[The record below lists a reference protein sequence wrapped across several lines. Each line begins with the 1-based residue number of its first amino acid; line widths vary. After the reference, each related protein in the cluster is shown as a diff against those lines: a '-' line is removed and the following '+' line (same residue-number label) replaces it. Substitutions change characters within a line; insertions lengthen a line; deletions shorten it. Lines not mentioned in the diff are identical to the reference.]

1 MQKDALMTAGDLN
14 RDGRGD
20 PLSSAASSAE
30 VDNFGVTLRLAA
42 AGQAREKNQ
51 TARTNHTL
59 AKPDNVK
66 VSLAAPHGFCDL
78 VGLAPRRRPS
88 SMEVCP
94 AGCGFKGLKLKT
106 HYYFSPNCKPAAT
119 AVPQKQKR
127 KVRDPLASAT
137 LFFNRVQGE
146 IGAWFLHAHIDKY
159 QSLSELDNTRGL
171 LRICT
176 TLLTDFIEQELCLD
190 GHPATPKIFQSAR
203 CAFDALPNMSTLMRQ
218 RMQLFARAVPRHL
231 GNSKTDKKGAAFFDC
246 YTVLSVMLQESA
258 AVRKLVIAASE
269 EWKTGALYKTRP
281 PILSDLTHGTRFLDW
296 QAVCGK
302 ATESEAKDLRLVLHL
317 WTDEFTPIDGLSQ
330 KARHHKYGALLAALV
345 NLPHRMRHYADHI
358 LLLALYNSRCA

>member
-1 MQKDALMTAGDLN
+1 
-14 RDGRGD
+14 
-20 PLSSAASSAE
+20 
-30 VDNFGVTLRLAA
+30 
-42 AGQAREKNQ
+42 
-51 TARTNHTL
+51 
-59 AKPDNVK
+59 
-66 VSLAAPHGFCDL
+66 
-78 VGLAPRRRPS
+78 
-88 SMEVCP
+88 MEVCP

-302 ATESEAKDLRLVLHL
+302 ATESEAEGSAPR
-317 WTDEFTPIDGLSQ
+317 
-330 KARHHKYGALLAALV
+330 AAPV
-345 NLPHRMRHYADHI
+345 DRRVHPHRRP
-358 LLLALYNSRCA
+358 LAEGAAPPTAQTEKVITVHRCSVRRLHPTLNH